1 LKVVQLF
8 LAIYALPVNHFYGVD
23 LTLVILA
30 VGVVDRAELTFAE
43 DLAGKCNLFKRPLLA
58 PRRKL

>member
-1 LKVVQLF
+1 VQVF
-8 LAIYALPVNHFYGVD
+8 LAIYALPIDNLYGVD

-30 VGVVDRAELTFAE
+30 VGVVDRAELTLAE
-43 DLAGKCNLFKRPLLA
+43 NFAGKRDLFKRPLLT

>member
-1 LKVVQLF
+1 MQLF
-8 LAIYALPVNHFYGVD
+8 LAAYALPVDYFYGVH

-30 VGVVDRAELTFAE
+30 VGVVDGAELTFAE
-43 DLAGKCNLFKRPLLA
+43 DLAGKRNLFMRPLLA

>member
-1 LKVVQLF
+1 VQVF
-8 LAIYALPVNHFYGVD
+8 LAIYALPVDYFYGVD

-30 VGVVDRAELTFAE
+30 VGVVDGAELTFAE
-43 DLAGKCNLFKRPLLA
+43 DLAGKRNLFKRPLLA